1 MTYLILVSFIV
12 CSIILEKER
21 MQNPLGLIGGA
32 INRCNIVERFVFYAF
47 PVISDVYLLLL
58 TVERKKPHW
67 LVEIDWSKVGKST
80 IY

>member
-1 MTYLILVSFIV
+1 MIYLILVSFIV

-21 MQNPLGLIGGA
+21 TQNPLGIIGGA

-47 PVISDVYLLLL
+47 PFISDIYLLLL
-58 TVERKKPHW
+58 IIERKKPHW
-67 LVEIDWSKVGKST
+67 LPKIDWSEVGKST